1 MQGSHRNRWLF
12 AAGLVLAAAVA
23 AWYFVHASNTAA
35 AATKADAAKRA
46 ASVGVATARIADI
59 HVYQNG
65 LGTVVPRNVVTVHT
79 RVDGQLMRLL
89 FKEGQIV
96 KAGELLAELDPRPF
110 EVVLTQAQGQMDKD
124 AALLKNAEI
133 DLARYKTLFAEDSVS
148 QQQLDTQA
156 SLVRQ
161 YQGAVLA
168 DKGQVD
174 SAKLSLVYTR
184 VTSPLAGRVGL
195 RQVDPG
201 NIVHAADTNG
211 VVVITQIQPMTV
223 VFSVPET
230 RLAQIV
236 PRLYAGATL
245 PVEAWDRD
253 NKIKLATGTLIATDN
268 QIDTTTGTVK
278 LRAEFKNEDYLLFP
292 NEFVNARALVDL
304 RRGAIVVPAA
314 AVQTGSVGSFVYV
327 MQPDQ
332 TVAVR
337 PVDVGPADGDLVA
350 IDKGL
355 SAGEVVVVD
364 GTDRLRNGTKVQPVS
379 RDAPAAAQKKSRTGS
394 GNGQQSGG

>member
-23 AWYFVHASNTAA
+23 AWYFVHAGNTAA

-211 VVVITQIQPMTV
+211 LVVITQIQPMTV

-337 PVDVGPADGDLVA
+337 PVEVGPADGDLVA